1 MEVELSIIIPSYNT
15 RELLLRCL
23 NSIYQSCQLP
33 TEVIVV
39 DNGSTDGTV
48 DQIKNEKFKTKNLIL
63 IENRQN
69 LGFAAAVNQGFRQAT
84 GKYLLI
90 LNSDTIILDRAID
103 KEVDFLETHSEVG
116 VVGCQLKNPDQTIQ
130 ASGGYLPNLAKVF
143 FWMSFLDDLPV
154 LKKILKPYHVQDK
167 NFYSRQQE
175 LDWVTGAFFAT
186 RREVFEKVG
195 SLDEKMFMYVEEVD
209 WCARAKRA
217 GYKIIF
223 NPSVSVIHYK
233 GASTKRGRAGIL
245 EEYQGL
251 KHYFKKHKSPWQ
263 FPILRLFLKLGAL
276 VRVFLFG
283 IILKDFESK
292 RIYGKA
298 FRLA

>member
-1 MEVELSIIIPSYNT
+1 MVELSIIIPSYNT
-15 RELLLRCL
+15 RELLKDCL
-23 NSIYQSCQLP
+23 SSIYQGTKVSF
-33 TEVIVV
+33 EIIIV
-39 DNGSTDGTV
+39 DNGSKDESPAMV
-48 DQIKNEKFKTKNLIL
+48 RENFPKVKL
-63 IENRQN
+63 IENKIN
-69 LGFAAAVNQGFRQAT
+69 FGFARAVNQGLEKAM
-84 GKYLLI
+84 GGYLLL
-90 LNSDTIILDRAID
+90 LNSDTVIGEEVID
-103 KEVDFLETHSEVG
+103 KMVSFLKDNVSVG
-116 VVGCQLKNPDQTIQ
+116 VVGCQLKSPDGEIQ
-130 ASGGYLPNLAKVF
+130 PSGGYLPDLARVF
-143 FWMSFLDDLPV
+143 FWMSFIDDLPV

-195 SLDEKMFMYVEEVD
+195 LFDEKMFMYVEEVD